1 MGYLAHIELLLTL
14 LVLTVAPP
22 IYATEWADVAINST
36 LCAPCTC
43 SEEHSEDLERST
55 RLVTCS
61 GLGLNDIPAHLPTDL
76 ESLDLSNNNLT
87 DIRNSSAN
95 LHRYPLLMDLNLA
108 GNHIIELP
116 ANLFQNASLLQSL
129 EFTENKLQNLSS
141 GIFNGLV
148 LLRKIH
154 GLNVDE
160 IPKGLFHNT
169 ARLRELTITTNQT
182 TLASET
188 LFGLSLT
195 RISLTAPMIQ
205 SIPALFFCSG
215 TISFRE
221 IVIIARSLKF
231 LNSTLFQGLNLLQK
245 VHIEACSLPTL
256 PESIFTRTIDS
267 ETLDLALA
275 ELPEDLREQ
284 WQDMLKAINHYNLIE
299 DITLIGINN
308 LPMNLFDK
316 LERLKRLSLT
326 EIDVIRP
333 EVFEELNNL
342 EYLNLTSSELGSLAG
357 NWFKDLM
364 ELETLDISNND
375 LVMIEDD
382 AFVGLVS
389 LKNLDASNNNLQ
401 QIGRFAFKPFSTD
414 IENLDLSDNHLET
427 LQEGLFSHLWSL
439 KVLNLRSNDIV
450 SLPSK
455 IFEDLELLRELHLQ
469 DNNLI
474 EIPADLFV
482 GLTDLVS
489 LELQDNDLRT
499 IPKDLLTSSTSLT
512 NLDIS
517 NNRISFMP
525 PGLLSA
531 HRLLD
536 SVVMEFNPLHCDC
549 GLFYLIESAERSDTA
564 LNGVCTSPLVFAGRN
579 LSSLTNSEV
588 CPLGIRPGD
597 YYRRPIL
604 ENNSEPGLEEVGAA
618 DAVTGENASSAES
631 MKVVGVVAACAL
643 LVGAALLTKYI
654 RNSVRDRTYT
664 VTDIHEGGNRVEQEE
679 EDVLAPARTGTENQ
693 I

>member
-22 IYATEWADVAINST
+22 IYATEWADIAINST
-36 LCAPCTC
+36 LCAPCACT
-43 SEEHSEDLERST
+43 EEHSEELERST
-55 RLVTCS
+55 RMVTCS

-108 GNHIIELP
+108 GNNIIELP
-116 ANLFQNASLLQSL
+116 ANLFQNASLLQSV
-129 EFTENKLQNLSS
+129 EFTGNKLQNLSS
-141 GIFNGLV
+141 GIFNGLF

-439 KVLNLRSNDIV
+439 KVLNLQSNDIV

-536 SVVMEFNPLHCDC
+536 SVVMESNPLHCDC

-579 LSSLTNSEV
+579 VSSLTNSEV

-618 DAVTGENASSAES
+618 DAVAGENASSAES

-679 EDVLAPARTGTENQ
+679 EDVLAPARTSEENQ